1 MKKEKPNSNATDSAS
16 PKRGEAVLL
25 FAAIGGTRARNRIL
39 YGSVTAHRR

>member
-25 FAAIGGTRARNRIL
+25 FAAIGGMRACRPTQCLAGNDIM
-39 YGSVTAHRR
+39 S